1 MKAVERVGDKL
12 WIHDLQ
18 RGTRA
23 PLTSGNASN
32 FYPLWSP
39 DATRVFFGSNRGGD
53 WDIYSQPSDGSR
65 AADVLLKQPYDQYPS
80 SLSRDGTLL
89 YFEIDPKTGLD
100 LWTLSPDGKTSPLRV
115 TPFNEFAGQFSPS
128 AAGAPRWVAYS
139 SDESGRSEVY
149 VQSYP
154 AGTNRIA
161 VSDGGGSA
169 PMWSPDG
176 SEVFYLTGDAVM
188 AVAVRSDGTF
198 GAPRRLFDRSNYY
211 LRYGYD
217 VSPDGTRFLM
227 IRRDEGSAPRQLNV
241 ILNWSD
247 EGEPAS
253 GGRGERDQ

>member
-1 MKAVERVGDKL
+1 M
-12 WIHDLQ
+12 HDLQ

-32 FYPLWSP
+32 FWPFWSP

-65 AADVLLKQPYDQYPS
+65 PADVLLKQPYDQYPLS
-80 SLSRDGTLL
+80 MSRDGTLL
-89 YFEIDPKTGLD
+89 YFEINPKTGLD
-100 LWTLSPDGKTSPLRV
+100 LWTLSSDGKTSPLRV
-115 TPFNEFAGQFSPS
+115 TPFNEREGQFSPGPS
-128 AAGAPRWVAYS
+128 GEPRWVAYT

-154 AGTNRIA
+154 AGTDRSA
-161 VSDGGGSA
+161 VSGGGGST

-176 SEVFYLTGDAVM
+176 KELYYLTGDALV
-188 AVAVRSDGTF
+188 AVAVRPDGTF

-217 VSPDGTRFLM
+217 VSPDGKRFLM
-227 IRRDEGSAPRQLNV
+227 IRRDEGSVPRQLNV

-253 GGRGERDQ
+253 GDRGERGQ